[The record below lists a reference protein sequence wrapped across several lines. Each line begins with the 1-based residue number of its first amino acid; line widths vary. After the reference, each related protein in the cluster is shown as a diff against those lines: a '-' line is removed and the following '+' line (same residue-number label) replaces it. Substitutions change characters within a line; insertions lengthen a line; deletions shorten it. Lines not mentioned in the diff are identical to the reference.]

1 MGSSMGSV
9 QPDSPA
15 LPQALSPVAVH
26 TTMTDRWRTVIV
38 QDARDS
44 RRDGHVGAD
53 EPLGRPGGDGPPRP
67 LQYGLSPT
75 LAAMSRDRIERR
87 LKGVSTRVKRLR
99 ADLAIAEEQLRQLVD
114 DADDARLR
122 ALVSE
127 TPGASKEHR
136 SADRHAEAMRRHRDG
151 LVEEIAQLEQQ
162 LDELLDAMGAA

>member
-1 MGSSMGSV
+1 
-9 QPDSPA
+9 
-15 LPQALSPVAVH
+15 
-26 TTMTDRWRTVIV
+26 
-38 QDARDS
+38 
-44 RRDGHVGAD
+44 
-53 EPLGRPGGDGPPRP
+53 
-67 LQYGLSPT
+67 
-75 LAAMSRDRIERR
+75 MSRDRIERR